1 MGATTSATNT
11 RRRRHMET
19 PGQTIANPGGGP
31 GCKDAGTA
39 ASWCRCAGL
48 EVHNCNRVM
57 PHHRWSCEQSPDHAW
72 QPCPPDHAPAN
83 RSRAG
88 EASVRRLAR
97 GRTQRGQGRRGL
109 PTAGEAVVG
118 KVDHGAT
125 SATPGRPSSAIISP
139 TTNTSGCPGSE
150 QSGATCTRPA
160 RSTVACARSASSR
173 PRDEACTP
181 AAQMLVRASMR
192 PPAPS
197 VVAGVAVVAGDVGDR
212 LALGVVGVAGAD
224 GVVDAPVLA
233 E

>member
-11 RRRRHMET
+11 RRRRHLET

-57 PHHRWSCEQSPDHAW
+57 SHHRWSCEQSPTT
-72 QPCPPDHAPAN
+72 PG
-83 RSRAG
+83 SRARLIMLRPIEAERARRQCVAWHEAERSVAKAA
-88 EASVRRLAR
+88 EASPQQAKPSSGRSTTGRPPPPRVGRRAPSDLRRRTPPGARAANSRAPPSRGPR
-97 GRTQRGQGRRGL
+97 GRRWPVRGRR
-109 PTAGEAVVG
+109 AA
-118 KVDHGAT
+118 AR
-125 SATPGRPSSAIISP
+125 A
-139 TTNTSGCPGSE
+139 
-150 QSGATCTRPA
+150 TRPA
-160 RSTVACARSASSR
+160 RLPPRCWCGPRCGR
-173 PRDEACTP
+173 PR
-181 AAQMLVRASMR
+181 R
-192 PPAPS
+192 S